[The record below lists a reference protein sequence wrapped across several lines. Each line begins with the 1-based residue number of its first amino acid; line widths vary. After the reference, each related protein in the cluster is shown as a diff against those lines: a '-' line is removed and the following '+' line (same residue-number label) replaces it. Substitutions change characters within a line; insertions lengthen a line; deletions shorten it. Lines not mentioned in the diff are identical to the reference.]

1 MKFWKQV
8 TTTVFDHEAFTKER
22 ERLGLSS
29 RQVAIAADVSA
40 PFLCDLE
47 KGKRTVSDETAGRL
61 IAALGKLKAA
71 KR

>member
-8 TTTVFDHEAFTKER
+8 TTTVFDHEAFTQAR
-22 ERLGLSS
+22 EKSGISS
-29 RQVAIAADVSA
+29 RQVAMAAGVSA

-61 IAALGKLKAA
+61 IAALGKLKAS